1 MSGRTQVLI
10 VDDEQVV
17 CDLLSEELTERGYL
31 CAAVLSG
38 QEALAK
44 TREESSDIVLLDI
57 RLPGLSGIEVLRK
70 LSEERPGLPVIMIT
84 ALNDASTAVEA
95 MKLGAYDYIVKPF
108 DLDQVES
115 CMRRA
120 LKQRDSK
127 SRTLEMDAIA
137 RGVES
142 GLSPSVVPMGLVI
155 ERTADAARQLGIP
168 ERDIN
173 KWVAER
179 RKQIIE
185 LLA

>member
-1 MSGRTQVLI
+1 MASRIRVLI

-31 CAAVLSG
+31 CTTVLSG

-44 TREESSDIVLLDI
+44 TKEERFGLVLLDV
-57 RLPGLSGIEVLRK
+57 RLPGLSGMGVLRK
-70 LSEERPGLPVIMIT
+70 LSEERPSFPVIMIT

-108 DLDQVES
+108 DVDQVES

-120 LKQRDSK
+120 LKQRDAK
-127 SRTLEMDAIA
+127 SMALEMDAIA

-142 GLSPSVVPMGLVI
+142 GLSPASVPFSLVI
-155 ERTADAARQLGIP
+155 ERTTDAARQLAIP
-168 ERDIN
+168 EKDIK

-179 RKQIIE
+179 SKRA
-185 LLA
+185 LGLRA

>member
-1 MSGRTQVLI
+1 MASRIRVLI

-31 CAAVLSG
+31 CTAVLSG

-44 TREESSDIVLLDI
+44 TKEERFDLVLLDV
-57 RLPGLSGIEVLRK
+57 RLPGLSGMEVLRK
-70 LSEERPGLPVIMIT
+70 LFEERPSFPVIMIT

-120 LKQRDSK
+120 LKQRDTKGRS
-127 SRTLEMDAIA
+127 LEMDAIA
-137 RGVES
+137 RGVEF
-142 GLSPSVVPMGLVI
+142 GLSPSSVPMELVI
-155 ERTADAARQLGIP
+155 ERAADAARQLTIP
-168 ERDIN
+168 EKDIK

-179 RKQIIE
+179 SKRV
-185 LLA
+185 LRLRA